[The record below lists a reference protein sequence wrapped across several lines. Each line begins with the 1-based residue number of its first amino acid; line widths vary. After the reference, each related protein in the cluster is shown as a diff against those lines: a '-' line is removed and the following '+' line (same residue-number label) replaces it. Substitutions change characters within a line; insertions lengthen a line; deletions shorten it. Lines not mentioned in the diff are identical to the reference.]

1 MRRRWRSMREAG
13 RIPTQGKS
21 RQADEATVIDLQ
33 DFAQRYPRL
42 FVLTGAGVSVDSG
55 IPGYRDDD
63 GNWKR
68 SAPVMLQDFLNS
80 AATRQRYWAR
90 SMVGW
95 PVVSR
100 AQPNAA
106 HVALASLEAMQ
117 RVHLLVTQ
125 NVDGLH
131 QRAGSGNVVELHGN
145 IGRVICLQCGA
156 REARETVQRALRE
169 QNPEFVYAVA
179 QTAPDGDADL
189 EHCALDA
196 FSVPEC
202 EHCGGMLKPDVV
214 FFGEGIPRAR
224 VDAARASLEESD
236 AMLVV
241 GSSLMVYSGYRLCEH
256 AQAMGKPIAAINRGR
271 TRADHLFTLK
281 VEHGC
286 GEALTNLVGT
296 LAAIPSMV

>member
-1 MRRRWRSMREAG
+1 M
-13 RIPTQGKS
+13 T
-21 RQADEATVIDLQ
+21 DLP
-33 DFAQRYPRL
+33 DFARRYRRL

-55 IPGYRDDD
+55 IPGYRDDNGD
-63 GNWKR
+63 WNR
-68 SAPVMLQDFLNS
+68 SAPVMLQDFLHS
-80 AATRQRYWAR
+80 AASRQRYWAR
-90 SMVGW
+90 SMIGW
-95 PVVSR
+95 PVVAR

-117 RVHLLVTQ
+117 RLHLLVTQ

-131 QRAGSGNVVELHGN
+131 SCAGSTEVIELHGN

-156 REARETVQRALRE
+156 TEARETVQRALRE
-169 QNPEFVYAVA
+169 QNPEFVHAVA

-189 EHCALDA
+189 DDRTLDA
-196 FSVPEC
+196 FTVPEC
-202 EHCGGMLKPDVV
+202 KHCGGMLKPDVV
-214 FFGEGIPRAR
+214 FFGEGIPRTR
-224 VDAARASLEESD
+224 VDAARAALEQAD

-256 AQAMGKPIAAINRGR
+256 AQGMGKPIAAINRGR

-286 GEALTNLVGT
+286 GEALTDLVEA
-296 LAAIPSMV
+296 LAGMPLLV

>member
-1 MRRRWRSMREAG
+1 MTDSAIVWG
-13 RIPTQGKS
+13 NLP
-21 RQADEATVIDLQ
+21 
-33 DFAQRYPRL
+33 DFARRYRRL

-55 IPGYRDDD
+55 IPGYRDEN
-63 GNWKR
+63 GSWKR
-68 SAPVMLQDFLNS
+68 SAPVMLQDFMHS
-80 AATRQRYWAR
+80 AASRQRYWAR
-90 SMVGW
+90 SMIGW
-95 PVVSR
+95 PVVAR
-100 AQPNAA
+100 ARPNAA

-117 RVHLLVTQ
+117 RLHLLVTQ

-131 QRAGSGNVVELHGN
+131 QRAGSNEVIELHGN
-145 IGRVICLQCGA
+145 IGRVICLECGTT
-156 REARETVQRALRE
+156 EARETVQLALRE
-169 QNPEFVYAVA
+169 QNSEFVHAVA

-202 EHCGGMLKPDVV
+202 AHCGGMLKPDVV
-214 FFGEGIPRAR
+214 FFGQGIPRTR
-224 VDAARASLEESD
+224 VDAARAALEEAD

-256 AQAMGKPIAAINRGR
+256 AHGMYKPIAAINRGR

-286 GEALTNLVGT
+286 GEALTDLVET
-296 LAAIPSMV
+296 LSAIPSMV

>member
-1 MRRRWRSMREAG
+1 
-13 RIPTQGKS
+13 
-21 RQADEATVIDLQ
+21 VIDLP
-33 DFAQRYPRL
+33 DFAQQYPRL

-55 IPGYRDDD
+55 IPGYRDDN

-68 SAPVMLQDFLNS
+68 SAPVMLQDFLHS
-80 AATRQRYWAR
+80 AASRQRYWAR
-90 SMVGW
+90 SMIGW
-95 PVVSR
+95 PVVAR

-106 HVALASLEAMQ
+106 HLALASLEAMQ
-117 RVHLLVTQ
+117 GLHLLVTQ

-131 QRAGSGNVVELHGN
+131 QRAGSTKVIELHGN

-156 REARETVQRALRE
+156 NETRETVQVVLRE
-169 QNPEFVYAVA
+169 QNPEFVHAVM

-189 EHCALDA
+189 EDCALDG

-202 EHCGGMLKPDVV
+202 RQCGGMLKPDVV
-214 FFGEGIPRAR
+214 FFGEGIPRTR
-224 VDAARASLEESD
+224 VDAARAALEEAD

-241 GSSLMVYSGYRLCEH
+241 GSSLMVYSGFRLCEH
-256 AQAMGKPIAAINRGR
+256 ALAIGKPIAAINRGR

-286 GEALTNLVGT
+286 GEALTDLIET
-296 LAAIPSMV
+296 LAAIP

>member
-1 MRRRWRSMREAG
+1 LIPDFEA
-13 RIPTQGKS
+13 QLS
-21 RQADEATVIDLQ
+21 SVIDLH
-33 DFAQRYPRL
+33 DFVQRYPRL

-55 IPGYRDDD
+55 IPGYRDDN

-68 SAPVMLQDFLNS
+68 SAPVMLQDFLHS
-80 AATRQRYWAR
+80 AVSRQRYWAR
-90 SMVGW
+90 SMIGW
-95 PVVSR
+95 PVVAR

-117 RVHLLVTQ
+117 RLHLLVTQ

-131 QRAGSGNVVELHGN
+131 QRGGSTEVIELHGN
-145 IGRVICLQCGA
+145 IGRVICLGCGTT
-156 REARETVQRALRE
+156 EARETVQRTLRE
-169 QNPEFVYAVA
+169 QNPEFVDAVA

-189 EHCALDA
+189 EHCGLDA
-196 FSVPEC
+196 FRVPEC
-202 EHCGGMLKPDVV
+202 GRCGGMLKPDVV
-214 FFGEGIPRAR
+214 FFGEGIPRNR
-224 VDAARASLEESD
+224 VDAARAALEEAD

-256 AQAMGKPIAAINRGR
+256 AHGIGKPIAAINRGR

-286 GEALTNLVGT
+286 GEALTDLVET